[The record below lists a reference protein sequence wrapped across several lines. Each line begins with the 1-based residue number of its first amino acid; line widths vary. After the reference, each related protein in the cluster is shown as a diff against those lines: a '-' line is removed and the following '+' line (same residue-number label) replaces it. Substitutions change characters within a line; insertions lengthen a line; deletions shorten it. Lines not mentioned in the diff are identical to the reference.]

1 MQHFPVVQVIL
12 RILWLFKL
20 TRNWYDV
27 DHLMVKVSG
36 MKLKDLKSDELQRLN
51 KARSEQVNPY
61 LKRVKINQEQMNYR
75 TSK

>member
-1 MQHFPVVQVIL
+1 MVQVIL

-27 DHLMVKVSG
+27 DHLMVRVSG
-36 MKLKDLKSDELQRLN
+36 MKLKDLNSDELQRLN

-61 LKRVKINQEQMNYR
+61 LKRVRINQEQMNYR
-75 TSK
+75 TGK

>member
-1 MQHFPVVQVIL
+1 MVQVIL

-27 DHLMVKVSG
+27 DHLMVRVSG
-36 MKLKDLKSDELQRLN
+36 MKLKDLNSDELQRLN

-61 LKRVKINQEQMNYR
+61 LKRVKNSPR
-75 TSK
+75 TNKL

>member
-1 MQHFPVVQVIL
+1 MVQVIL

-27 DHLMVKVSG
+27 DHLMVRVSG
-36 MKLKDLKSDELQRLN
+36 MKLKDLNSDELQRLN

-61 LKRVKINQEQMNYR
+61 HKRVEIYQEQINYR
-75 TSK
+75 TGK

>member
-1 MQHFPVVQVIL
+1 MVQVIL

-36 MKLKDLKSDELQRLN
+36 MKLKELQAEELQRLN

-61 LKRVKINQEQMNYR
+61 LKKVKVDQEQMNYIND
-75 TSK
+75 KI

>member
-1 MQHFPVVQVIL
+1 MVQVIL

-27 DHLMVKVSG
+27 DHLMVRVSG
-36 MKLKDLKSDELQRLN
+36 MKLKDLNSDELQRLN

-61 LKRVKINQEQMNYR
+61 LKRIKIYQEQINYR
-75 TSK
+75 TGK

>member
-1 MQHFPVVQVIL
+1 MVQVIL

-27 DHLMVKVSG
+27 DHLMVRVSG
-36 MKLKDLKSDELQRLN
+36 MKLKDLNSDELQRLN

-61 LKRVKINQEQMNYR
+61 LKRVKTNQEQINYR
-75 TSK
+75 TGK

>member
-1 MQHFPVVQVIL
+1 MVQVIL

-27 DHLMVKVSG
+27 DHLMVRVSG
-36 MKLKDLKSDELQRLN
+36 MKLKDLNSDELQRLN

-61 LKRVKINQEQMNYR
+61 LKRAKIHQEQINYR
-75 TSK
+75 TDK

>member
-1 MQHFPVVQVIL
+1 MVQVIL

-27 DHLMVKVSG
+27 DHLMVRVSG
-36 MKLKDLKSDELQRLN
+36 MKLKDLNSDELQRLN

-61 LKRVKINQEQMNYR
+61 LKRVKTNQEEINYR
-75 TSK
+75 TGK

>member
-1 MQHFPVVQVIL
+1 MVQVIL

-36 MKLKDLKSDELQRLN
+36 MKLKELQAEELQRLN

-61 LKRVKINQEQMNYR
+61 LKRVKNNQEQMNYR
-75 TSK
+75 TGK

>member
-1 MQHFPVVQVIL
+1 MVQVIL

-27 DHLMVKVSG
+27 DHLMVRVSG
-36 MKLKDLKSDELQRLN
+36 MKLKDLNSDELQRLN

-61 LKRVKINQEQMNYR
+61 LKSVIINQEQMNYR
-75 TSK
+75 TGK

>member
-1 MQHFPVVQVIL
+1 MVQVIL

-36 MKLKDLKSDELQRLN
+36 MKLKELQAEELQRLN

-61 LKRVKINQEQMNYR
+61 LKRIRINQEQMNYR
-75 TSK
+75 TGK

>member
-1 MQHFPVVQVIL
+1 MVQVIL

-36 MKLKDLKSDELQRLN
+36 MKLKDLNSDELQRLN

-61 LKRVKINQEQMNYR
+61 LKRLNQEQMN
-75 TSK
+75 

>member
-1 MQHFPVVQVIL
+1 MVQVIL

-36 MKLKDLKSDELQRLN
+36 MKLKDLNSDELQRLN

-61 LKRVKINQEQMNYR
+61 LKRIKIYQEQINYR
-75 TSK
+75 TGK

>member
-1 MQHFPVVQVIL
+1 MVQVIL

-27 DHLMVKVSG
+27 DHLMVRVSG
-36 MKLKDLKSDELQRLN
+36 MKLKDLNSDELQRLN

-61 LKRVKINQEQMNYR
+61 LKRIRVNQEQMNYR
-75 TSK
+75 TGK

>member
-1 MQHFPVVQVIL
+1 MVQVIL

-36 MKLKDLKSDELQRLN
+36 MKLKELQAEELQRLN

-61 LKRVKINQEQMNYR
+61 LKKVKVDQEQMNYR
-75 TSK
+75 TGK